1 MNGNSRSR
9 AFLNEFEMV
18 YDNLS
23 TTSLSDIS
31 RQHKRALR
39 LRELKTGV
47 SIRSI
52 PEIRNGVKRLYSS
65 SNNRDWGSQTTY
77 LNGVLDWNRRL
88 LKQNLYDPW
97 ECSDTGRLSGMQ
109 LTPYGHSHRCY
120 ISLNSTIRL
129 ESLKTLLFLPLWTVL
144 LVRPSASSI
153 ASICDRESIPSA
165 ISQQCHSR
173 VILLP
178 FLPFSLLGGDLWPAC

>member
-65 SNNRDWGSQTTY
+65 SNNRD
-77 LNGVLDWNRRL
+77 
-88 LKQNLYDPW
+88 
-97 ECSDTGRLSGMQ
+97 
-109 LTPYGHSHRCY
+109 
-120 ISLNSTIRL
+120 
-129 ESLKTLLFLPLWTVL
+129 
-144 LVRPSASSI
+144 
-153 ASICDRESIPSA
+153 
-165 ISQQCHSR
+165 
-173 VILLP
+173 
-178 FLPFSLLGGDLWPAC
+178 